1 MTLDFR
7 IPQHEVWSKMNAHQY
22 LERIAREGL
31 ERRMEGAIPGQYR
44 ERLDYELDV
53 IEKCGFS
60 QYFLVVADY
69 VNYAKRMNIL
79 VAPGQGSESGSLL
92 VYCLGITVIDPILHN
107 LSFEMFID
115 PQRISFPDIDVSLS
129 ARGRREVIGYLS
141 DKYGKESVAR
151 MDLLNVGFISHDPYS
166 LRQLNLM
173 QKILDLLRTDGVF
186 IDVSTFPLDDQR
198 IYAFLRHGDISGVFS
213 YKEHRM
219 KGLLDKIRPQRFHDL
234 VSLVAINSSP
244 SMNKNIVDEYVKNRN
259 APSLAH
265 YETPLLEEILSD
277 AYGIIIYVEQ
287 VKKIA
292 TAIARFSADEFSTLK
307 RVIMLQESIQ
317 QIKDFEDLFIAKS
330 VHKGVSEDGA
340 RRIYRNMLD
349 NGKNICSKARA
360 TASALLAYRMAYLKA
375 NYYEH
380 FMSAVRSK
388 Q

>member
-7 IPQHEVWSKMNAHQY
+7 IPQHEVWYKMNAYQY

-31 ERRMEGAIPGQYR
+31 ERRMGGAIPGQYR
-44 ERLDYELDV
+44 EKLDYELDV

-69 VNYAKRMNIL
+69 VNYAKRMNIP

-92 VYCLGITVIDPILHN
+92 VYCLGITDIDPILHN

-115 PQRISFPDIDVSLS
+115 PQRISFPDIDASLS

-151 MDLLNVGFISHDPYS
+151 MDLLNVGFISHDPYG
-166 LRQLNLM
+166 LRQLDLM
-173 QKILDLLRTDGVF
+173 QKVLDLMRTDGVF
-186 IDVSTFPLDDQR
+186 IDVSTFPLDDQKT
-198 IYAFLRHGDISGVFS
+198 YEFLWYGDISGVFS

-219 KGLLDKIRPQRFHDL
+219 KGLLEKIRPQRFHDL
-234 VSLVAINSSP
+234 VPLVAINSSP
-244 SMNKNIVDEYVKNRN
+244 SMNKNIVEEYIKNKN
-259 APSLAH
+259 NPSLTH

-277 AYGIIIYVEQ
+277 AYGIILYVEQ

-292 TAIARFSADEFSTLK
+292 TVIARFSADEFSMLK
-307 RVIMLQESIQ
+307 KAVMLQESSKQ
-317 QIKDFEDLFIAKS
+317 TKDLEELFIAKS
-330 VHKGVSEDGA
+330 VHNGVSEDGA
-340 RRIYRNMLD
+340 RRIYRNMLN
-349 NGKNICSKARA
+349 NGRNIYSKARA

-375 NYYEH
+375 NYHEH
-380 FMSAVRSK
+380 FMSAVCSK